1 MISSQS
7 ALCWLCLSAIVE
19 TGSVLSVSWVEWRA
33 SKRTWPDRESWPF
46 DNPKAL
52 TARTASRSH
61 ESPGHH
67 PRPEVV
73 LTGALWCLLGRLPV
87 ALWYIVYSVLHVPSF
102 FSVLKFF
109 FLATVKSWIIK
120 MNLLWRGW
128 NVLICCLNF
137 SQENAYI
144 CNLLNF
150 FLATHVFS
158 LDLKFFG
165 RFMWMER

>member
-1 MISSQS
+1 MVYTHSGRGVFFKCFYSYESEIGQSMLIINQILICVTMIWSQS
-7 ALCWLCLSAIVE
+7 AFCWLCLSAIVE

-33 SKRTWPDRESWPF
+33 SKRTWLDRESWPF

-102 FSVLKFF
+102 FQF
-109 FLATVKSWIIK
+109 
-120 MNLLWRGW
+120 
-128 NVLICCLNF
+128 
-137 SQENAYI
+137 
-144 CNLLNF
+144 
-150 FLATHVFS
+150 
-158 LDLKFFG
+158 
-165 RFMWMER
+165 

>member
-1 MISSQS
+1 MVYTHSGRGVFFKYCFYSYESGIGQSMLIINQILICVTMIWSQS
-7 ALCWLCLSAIVE
+7 AFCWLCLSAIVE

-33 SKRTWPDRESWPF
+33 SKRTWLDRESWPF

-102 FSVLKFF
+102 FQF
-109 FLATVKSWIIK
+109 
-120 MNLLWRGW
+120 
-128 NVLICCLNF
+128 
-137 SQENAYI
+137 
-144 CNLLNF
+144 
-150 FLATHVFS
+150 
-158 LDLKFFG
+158 
-165 RFMWMER
+165 

>member
-7 ALCWLCLSAIVE
+7 AFCWLCLSAIVE

-73 LTGALWCLLGRLPV
+73 LTEHCDACWEGFLSLCDILFIVFSMFLL
-87 ALWYIVYSVLHVPSF
+87 F
-102 FSVLKFF
+102 FSFKIF
-109 FLATVKSWIIK
+109 FLGHSKIMNNQNEFATCMKRLK
-120 MNLLWRGW
+120 CTDLLFK
-128 NVLICCLNF
+128 L
-137 SQENAYI
+137 
-144 CNLLNF
+144 
-150 FLATHVFS
+150 
-158 LDLKFFG
+158 
-165 RFMWMER
+165 